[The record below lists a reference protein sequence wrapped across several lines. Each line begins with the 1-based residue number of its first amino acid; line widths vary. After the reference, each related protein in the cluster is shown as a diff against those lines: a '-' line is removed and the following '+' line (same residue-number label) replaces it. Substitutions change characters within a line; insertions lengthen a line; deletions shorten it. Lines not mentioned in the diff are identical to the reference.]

1 MENSRQKAIE
11 MIRSS
16 NKMVIFTGA
25 GVSTHCGIPDFRGPG
40 GLYETAV
47 EKYGVPYAEAVF
59 DLAYFRK
66 DPRPFFVLSREL
78 FLTEA
83 EPGLSH
89 KLTAALEEQGKVSL
103 VMTQN
108 IDILHQ
114 KAGTKKILPCHG
126 SYETASC
133 QGCGKKYSLAD
144 IEADILAD
152 RIPLCHC
159 SAVIKPDVV
168 FFGENLPDEFY
179 SLMENPPPADLIL
192 ILGTSLTVQ
201 PASLFALNLVSRVP
215 SILVNLEQTDYD
227 DEMTVALREDVEHFA
242 EAVAAA
248 IL

>member
-1 MENSRQKAIE
+1 M
-11 MIRSS
+11 RS
-16 NKMVIFTGA
+16 T
-25 GVSTHCGIPDFRGPG
+25 
-40 GLYETAV
+40 
-47 EKYGVPYAEAVF
+47 GVPYAEAVF

-78 FLTEA
+78 FLTET

-89 KLTAALEEQGKVSL
+89 KLAASLEEQGKVSL

-126 SYETASC
+126 SYESARC
-133 QGCGKKYSLAD
+133 QGCGRKYNLAD
-144 IEADILAD
+144 IEGDILAD
-152 RIPLCHC
+152 RIPLCNC
-159 SAVIKPDVV
+159 GAVIKPDVV

-179 SLMENPPPADLIL
+179 SLLQTPPQADLIL

-201 PASLFALNLVSRVP
+201 PASLFALNLAARVP
-215 SILVNLEQTDYD
+215 SILVNLEQTEYD
-227 DEMTVALREDVEHFA
+227 NDMTVALQEDVEYFA
-242 EAVAAA
+242 EVVAAA